1 MSGLTDLTD
10 LDNPTSR
17 VDVSLREKLNRSA
30 RVDVLPREKLN
41 PTSQVD
47 VLLREKQPQS
57 SRNYYSLLSVETD
70 GEREENN
77 YAMASK
83 IYVVGIG
90 PGSSEQITPQA
101 VAAIGASD
109 VIVGYK
115 LYLKLISTLIGEK
128 ETCGTGMKKERER
141 AVAAFDMARLG
152 KTVAV
157 VSSGDS
163 GVYGMASLMWEMK
176 LQNAADDVEIEV
188 VPGISAMFAGA
199 ALLGAP
205 LGHDFCSISL
215 SDLLTPWQTIERRIE
230 AAASA
235 DFVTAVYNPYSH
247 DRYWQLSRLK
257 EIFLQHRSPDTP
269 VGLAH
274 HVGREHQST
283 EVVRLADLR
292 ADMADMFTVVIIGNS
307 QSKYKDNV
315 IVTPRGYY
323 SEEQKSEDNVG
334 RMIMN
339 ESFRTI
345 LSELDA
351 TGMSLEHLWASLHCI
366 HTTADFSVAKM
377 LYLTDGVIESL
388 HKKFFSGKPPVVVTD
403 VRMVTSGIRKAMVD
417 KLGIEVKCYL
427 DDPRVAVMAAQGNIT
442 RTQAGVQLAVEEHP
456 DALYA
461 FGNAPT
467 ALIELTKHIRR
478 GTAQPCGVVAAP
490 VGFVNVK
497 ESKWRLKYGCS
508 QIPAIIVEGRKGG
521 SNVAATIINA
531 ILSWDEAEAM
541 HPGEGV

>member
-1 MSGLTDLTD
+1 MRKPIERIKLVIFGVLQ
-10 LDNPTSR
+10 PAEH
-17 VDVSLREKLNRSA
+17 SLKMKDMKN
-30 RVDVLPREKLN
+30 
-41 PTSQVD
+41 
-47 VLLREKQPQS
+47 
-57 SRNYYSLLSVETD
+57 
-70 GEREENN
+70 
-77 YAMASK
+77 K

-90 PGSSEQITPQA
+90 PGSDDQLTPQA
-101 VAAIGASD
+101 SKAIASSD

-115 LYLKLISTLIGEK
+115 LYLKLIEHLIEGK
-128 ETCGTGMKKERER
+128 ERCGTGMKKERER
-141 AVAAFDMARLG
+141 AVEAFELCLQG

-157 VSSGDS
+157 ISSGDA
-163 GVYGMASLMWEMK
+163 GVYGMASLIWEMK
-176 LQNAADDVEIEV
+176 LQEGYNVEIEV
-188 VPGISAMFAGA
+188 VPGISAMFAAA

-215 SDLLTPWQTIERRIE
+215 SDLLTPWQTIENRIV

-257 EIFLQHRSPDTP
+257 EIFLEHRSPDTP

-274 HVGREHQST
+274 HVGRENQST
-283 EVVRLADLR
+283 EVVRLADLK
-292 ADMADMFTVVIIGNS
+292 ADMADMFTTVIIGNS
-307 QSKYKDNV
+307 QSKSDGSV
-315 IVTPRGYY
+315 LLTPRGYY
-323 SEEQKSEDNVG
+323 QEEQKSDDNVG
-334 RMIMN
+334 RAIMN

-345 LSELDA
+345 LSELDSD
-351 TGMSLEHLWASLHCI
+351 GLSLEHLWVALHCI
-366 HTTADFSVAKM
+366 HTTADFGIARM
-377 LYLTDGVIESL
+377 LHLSTDVVPTL
-388 HKKFFSGKPPVVVTD
+388 HQKFFSGKPPVIVTD

-417 KLGIEVKCYL
+417 NLGIEVKCYL
-427 DDPRVAVMAAQGNIT
+427 DDPRVAEMAVANGIT

-467 ALIELTKHIRR
+467 ALIELTKFIRK
-478 GTAQPCGVVAAP
+478 GIASPCGVVAAP

-508 QIPAIIVEGRKGG
+508 HIPAVIVEGRKGG

-531 ILSWDEAEAM
+531 ILSWKEAEAM